1 MACREDGLG
10 RFVRATMDR
19 VAGFPGRG
27 TSIDQ
32 IQMGS
37 QKLPA
42 APVADLCDA
51 NASLILTGEL
61 RILEPVFQAYGQCIS
76 FSGRVVTM
84 RVLEHNVGENE
95 LLETPGEGRVLV
107 LDGRGSKRCAIMGGN
122 LAEQACRNGWAGA
135 VVNGCV
141 RDVDDINSFAI
152 GVRALASHPRQPGKD
167 GVPEMH
173 VDVKFAGAVIR
184 DGEWLYADTDGI
196 IVCNK
201 EIYGGV
207 TPKTRTHARIVRPGD
222 AHRRLEAWEVIH
234 RRAEPTSTLMYV
246 ATGIMIVSLW
256 IAVFIFRPDWLD
268 LGLIVVCMLASV
280 VGIFLLLKTE
290 EVEQKRKRLGAK
302 YEVVSYEV

>member
-1 MACREDGLG
+1 
-10 RFVRATMDR
+10 
-19 VAGFPGRG
+19 
-27 TSIDQ
+27 
-32 IQMGS
+32 MGA

-61 RILEPVFQAYGQCIS
+61 RILEPVFQAHGQCIS

-84 RVLEHNVGENE
+84 RVLEHNVGESE
-95 LLETPGEGRVLV
+95 LLETPGERRVLV

-141 RDVDDINSFAI
+141 RDVDDINTFAM
-152 GVRALASHPRQPGKD
+152 GVRALASHPRHPGID

-173 VDVKFAGAVIR
+173 VDVEFAGAVIR

-196 IVCNK
+196 IVCSK
-201 EIYGGV
+201 EIYGFPEGAR
-207 TPKTRTHARIVRPGD
+207 PKTRTHARGIVLSGD
-222 AHRRLEAWEVIH
+222 AHRRLEAWKVIH
-234 RRAEPTSTLMYV
+234 RRTELTSTLMFV
-246 ATGIMIVSLW
+246 MTGIMIVSLW
-256 IAVFIFRPDWLD
+256 IAVFIFRPEWLD
-268 LGLIVVCMLASV
+268 LGIIAVCMLASV

-290 EVEQKRKRLGAK
+290 QVEQKRKRLGAK
-302 YEVVSYEV
+302 CQVVSDEV